1 MSHDIHPR
9 IPRPP
14 ALIGAFA
21 LIGALG
27 LVTAC
32 GGGSPHR
39 GPASGG
45 ITPGAG
51 QSLPGRPGGTGSASA
66 IPEIPNTAT
75 AAPTGS
81 APATPVGPNSVTIK
95 NFAFHPAALT
105 VKAGTTVTWTNQ
117 DPEPHTVTSRGQ
129 SPGPLHSAALAS
141 GARFSYKFTTPGT
154 YKYLCS
160 IHPFMLATVTVT
172 Q

>member
-9 IPRPP
+9 IPRLP
-14 ALIGAFA
+14 ALIGALA
-21 LIGALG
+21 LTGALG

-32 GGGSPHR
+32 GDPPHR
-39 GPASGG
+39 GPASAG

-51 QSLPGRPGGTGSASA
+51 QSLPGMPGGTGPASA
-66 IPEIPNTAT
+66 IPVLPNTAT
-75 AAPTGS
+75 AAPTRS
-81 APATPVGPNSVTIK
+81 APVTPVGPNSVTIK

-105 VKAGTTVTWTNQ
+105 VKAGTTVTWINQ
-117 DPEPHTVTSRGQ
+117 DPEPHTVTSQGQ
-129 SPGPLHSAALAS
+129 GQGPLRSAALAS
-141 GARFSYKFTTPGT
+141 GARYLYKFTKPGT

-160 IHPFMLATVTVT
+160 IHPFMTATVTVT

>member
-9 IPRPP
+9 IPRLP
-14 ALIGAFA
+14 ALIGALA
-21 LIGALG
+21 LIGAFG

-32 GGGSPHR
+32 GGGSPQR

-66 IPEIPNTAT
+66 ISEMPSTAA
-75 AAPTGS
+75 AAPTGG
-81 APATPVGPNSVTIK
+81 APATSVGPNSVAIK

-105 VKAGTTVTWTNQ
+105 VKAGTTVSWTNQ
-117 DPEPHTVTSRGQ
+117 DPEPHTVTSQ
-129 SPGPLHSAALAS
+129 VQGPLHSAALAS
-141 GARFSYKFTTPGT
+141 GARFSYRFTTPGT

-160 IHPFMLATVTVT
+160 IHPFMIAAVTVT
-172 Q
+172 K

>member
-9 IPRPP
+9 IP
-14 ALIGAFA
+14 ALVGALA

-32 GGGSPHR
+32 GGSPQR
-39 GPASGG
+39 GPASAG

-51 QSLPGRPGGTGSASA
+51 QSLPGRPGGTGPVSA

-81 APATPVGPNSVTIK
+81 APAAPVGPNSVAIK

-105 VKAGTTVTWTNQ
+105 VKAGTMVTWTNQ
-117 DPEPHTVTSRGQ
+117 DPEPHTVTSLGQ
-129 SPGPLHSAALAS
+129 SQGPLRSAALAS
-141 GARFSYKFTTPGT
+141 GARFPYKFTKPGT
-154 YKYLCS
+154 YKYQCS
-160 IHPFMLATVTVT
+160 IHPFMIATVTVT